1 MKIEIGDNLK
11 EVLNQN
17 AILIY
22 FMTAI
27 ALFIVGV
34 WVSTP

>member
-1 MKIEIGDNLK
+1 MKIEIGENLK
-11 EVLNQN
+11 DVLNQN

-22 FMTAI
+22 FLVAMTVI
-27 ALFIVGV
+27 VVGV